1 MKRFF
6 WFWMVLVLGL
16 SMSKV
21 VFALS
26 QPLTSADYTVEVFAT
41 GFSGPTSLAF
51 GPDGN
56 LYVANNLNGT
66 VSRVGPQGGSA
77 TFFVA
82 VSNASTGFYGG
93 IYGLTFDPE
102 GNIYVSYGRNDGLS
116 PVAAG
121 ITRITLDA
129 DATPLNISG
138 IDLSVPEGLA
148 TGLDGNPIIANSLSQ
163 KSVVRIYRSSGLLT
177 AIPSAYNGRDNS
189 SLLFDSTGNLYE
201 NGNDGN
207 LYRITL
213 SGIITQLASG
223 LGNARD
229 MALDSK
235 GNLYVTS
242 IDQQTVYMIKNGATE
257 AVPLITNFSE
267 PFGAW
272 GIVIDSLERI
282 YVSDYSANVVWRFS
296 PSAIIVSIDIKPGS
310 FPNSI
315 NLNSNGVVPVAVLT
329 TDTFDATT
337 IDVGTIVFAGAPI
350 VNSNFDD
357 VNGDGRLDMV
367 CFFKTQKLNLDTSS
381 TSAILTG
388 KTMNGRKIEG
398 VDSVRIVPGK
408 K

>member
-6 WFWMVLVLGL
+6 WFWMVLVLWL
-16 SMSKV
+16 SMSNV
-21 VFALS
+21 VFALN

-41 GFSGPTSLAF
+41 GFSGPVSLAF

-82 VSNASTGFYGG
+82 VSNASTGFNGG

-102 GNIYVSYGRNDGLS
+102 GNIYVSYGRNDALA

-121 ITRITLDA
+121 ITRITLAGDA
-129 DATPLNISG
+129 MPLETSG

-235 GNLYVTS
+235 DNLYVTS

-367 CFFKTQKLNLDTSS
+367 CFFETQKLNIDTSS

-398 VDSVRIVPGK
+398 IDSVRIVPGEK
-408 K
+408 